1 MDLKKGILLKKI
13 RNNSQPLTLQQ
24 NKNLPQRFM
33 ITWLSYLQ
41 IRKDLRKLLMQLE
54 ITSCL
59 RDGPKSY
66 VQGYD
71 AYANINPAL
80 KTDTALD
87 LSRINVNIWVIFT

>member
-1 MDLKKGILLKKI
+1 M
-13 RNNSQPLTLQQ
+13 
-24 NKNLPQRFM
+24 PQRFI
-33 ITWLSYLQ
+33 ITWSSYLQ
-41 IRKDLRKLLMQLE
+41 NREDLRKLHMLLE

-80 KTDTALD
+80 KTDSALD
-87 LSRINVNIWVIFT
+87 LCRINVNIWVIFT